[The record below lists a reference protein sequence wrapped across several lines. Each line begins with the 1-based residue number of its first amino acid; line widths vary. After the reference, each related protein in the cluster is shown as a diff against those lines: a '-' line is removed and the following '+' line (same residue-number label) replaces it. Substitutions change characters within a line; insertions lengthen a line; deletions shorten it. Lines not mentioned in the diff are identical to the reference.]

1 MKLNFIK
8 MSPCQNTTVL
18 VTEYCPKKYYIA
30 VAAQIMSYDSLCAE
44 QVGFIVPPKS
54 ADSVLGME
62 MAGGEFCGNASLSAA
77 VYVRYSGI
85 YEKDDFFIDVSG
97 ASDPLR
103 CHVEE
108 KSSYVYSAKCEMPLP
123 LSVKEVDIEIEKKK
137 IEGGIVDFKGISH
150 FIFKTWPDFNV
161 YDKVMALI
169 KSKIES
175 DAIGI
180 VPYKE
185 LEEGKYEIK
194 PYVYVRS
201 TRSHVFEKGCGS
213 GSMAL
218 GVYLKEYMGLKGKIG
233 VKQPGGIIDVEVG
246 EKNFISTEVKITCE
260 GRFFTTNE
268 L

>member
-8 MSPCQNTTVL
+8 MSPCQNTTVFI
-18 VTEYCPKKYYIA
+18 TEYCPKEYYIA
-30 VAAQIMSYDSLCAE
+30 VAREVMNYDSLCAE
-44 QVGFIVPPKS
+44 QVGFIVPPKN

-62 MAGGEFCGNASLSAA
+62 MAGGEFCGNASLCAA

-108 KSSYVYSAKCEMPLP
+108 KSNYVYSAECEMPFP
-123 LSVKEVDIEIEKKK
+123 ISVKDAKIEINKKK
-137 IEGGIVDFKGISH
+137 IKGSIIDFKGISH
-150 FIFKTWPDFNV
+150 FIFKSWRDFND
-161 YDKVMALI
+161 YDKVMDLI

-180 VPYKE
+180 VPYIE
-185 LEEGKYEIK
+185 LGKGEYEIK

-201 TRSHVFEKGCGS
+201 TQSHVFEKGCGS

-218 GVYLKEYMGLKGKIG
+218 GVYLKKYMGLRGKIG
-233 VKQPGGIIDVEVG
+233 VMQPGGTIGVEVG
-246 EKNFISTEVKITCE
+246 DKNFISSDVKITCE
-260 GRFFTTNE
+260 GSI
-268 L
+268 LI